1 MRVGFLIAFI
11 LAIPLA
17 LQITPLEVLKLKT
30 FDYLVPKKEPS
41 GYFTILDITEEDVQA
56 EGGWPI
62 PRSRLA
68 EINDTLLQNGAL
80 GVGWVLSFVDKD
92 RTGGDQD
99 FLKSLTTHNPL
110 LVATFQYDNQIYPEP
125 TGTVILG
132 DPAPG

>member
-1 MRVGFLIAFI
+1 MRLGFLIAFI

-17 LQITPLEVLKLKT
+17 LQITPLEILKLKT

-99 FLKSLTTHNPL
+99 FLKSLLQTVKIQMPMIVDSML
-110 LVATFQYDNQIYPEP
+110 FLQIGKV
-125 TGTVILG
+125 GTIG
-132 DPAPG
+132 IPRP